1 VSRLG
6 ARVGLSQLD
15 SCLTTL
21 RRFLVRSVPGSLH
34 LPHRLQTINMH
45 EAFNSELQKHT
56 VNARSSL
63 KSSMPPLNL
72 PANLK
77 FGPFLV
83 SKQVFHL
90 SRSQLSY
97 GLVNLKP
104 LLPGHILI
112 CPVRSVP
119 RLSQLSIKETADLF
133 NTVRLVSRT
142 LERVYNATA
151 LNVAVQDG
159 VDAGQSVPHVHVH
172 VIPRQLGDLD
182 DRGGGDQIYEMMD
195 GEEGDVGKVFWEMH
209 RARLARSSQRRDF
222 AGGPDSDRT
231 PRSEEEMGDEAEWLR
246 IEMENDFVE
255 EEAV

>member
-1 VSRLG
+1 MYLAVLH
-6 ARVGLSQLD
+6 QLD
-15 SCLTTL
+15 
-21 RRFLVRSVPGSLH
+21 RNFLD
-34 LPHRLQTINMH
+34 NML
-45 EAFNSELQKHT
+45 ETPNIANIRDTAE
-56 VNARSSL
+56 SS
-63 KSSMPPLNL
+63 SNPTSAMPPLNL

-77 FGPFLV
+77 FGPFSV

-104 LLPGHILI
+104 LLPGHVLI

-142 LERVYNATA
+142 LERVYRATA
-151 LNVAVQDG
+151 MNVAVQDG

-172 VIPRQLGDLD
+172 VIPRQAGDLD

-195 GEEGDVGKVFWEMH
+195 GDEGDVGKAFWELQQ
-209 RARLARSSQRRDF
+209 ARQARNGERREF
-222 AGGPDSDRT
+222 AGGPDSDRK
-231 PRSEEEMGDEAEWLR
+231 PRSEEEMAEEAEWLR
-246 IEMENDFVE
+246 IELEKDVAEVE
-255 EEAV
+255 EV